1 MKSKKNLTAMHVGEK
16 RKLYVIPNQYLS
28 SIMFQAL
35 VYQLKEEEKIE
46 VGNKEPITL
55 PYSTWLFESILKLEF
70 GFRVYTLS
78 GKLMLKHKSVQ
89 CMEKKSSMRKSR
101 ILLIIEEYSYCLFL
115 VFVKDSQLT

>member
-1 MKSKKNLTAMHVGEK
+1 MKVIEKFQRLFANLRMKSKKNLTAMHVGEK

-55 PYSTWLFESILKLEF
+55 PYSTWLFESILQLIKE
-70 GFRVYTLS
+70 
-78 GKLMLKHKSVQ
+78 
-89 CMEKKSSMRKSR
+89 EKAAN
-101 ILLIIEEYSYCLFL
+101 EEE
-115 VFVKDSQLT
+115 VKECSLCCFQY